1 MKLRINA
8 DDGLKHRY
16 AVTQKELLDERI
28 ITQQLRENT
37 AELPGIKAAQEVGL
51 GGYCSPRH
59 MVPCD
64 CAYGTRLRG
73 VSSWSLQLG
82 SLCWGSKW
90 GIY

>member
-59 MVPCD
+59 GM
-64 CAYGTRLRG
+64 LF
-73 VSSWSLQLG
+73 VSRNESSNARR
-82 SLCWGSKW
+82 
-90 GIY
+90 